1 MLNQKPWAL
10 GYLSKPTC
18 FGFKI
23 LRPSTKKIS
32 GFGKGNMAYH
42 KNRAIGREEVLDPDR
57 VVLVFHNTDS
67 RYVNR
72 DMLFDLPELQLSH
85 SYT

>member
-32 GFGKGNMAYH
+32 GVGKGNMAYQ
-42 KNRAIGREEVLDPDR
+42 KNRARGREEVLDPDR
-57 VVLVFHNTDS
+57 VVLVFHNNTDS
-67 RYVNR
+67 GYVYRY
-72 DMLFDLPELQLSH
+72 MLFDLPELQLFH
-85 SYT
+85 S